1 MKPVV
6 DGLKAEYAGKVD
18 FQRLDTTAGNAET
31 DRLANLF
38 QVQYVPT
45 FVFVNADGTT
55 SDLVVGGTTA
65 DVLRAKLNALK

>member
-6 DGLKAEYAGKVD
+6 DGLKAEYAGRIE
-18 FQRLDTTAGNAET
+18 FRRLDTTSGNAET

-55 SDLVVGGTTA
+55 SDLIVGGTTA

>member
-6 DGLKAEYAGKVD
+6 DRLKQEYAGKIG
-18 FQRLDTTAGNAET
+18 FRRLDTTAGNPET

-45 FVFVNADGTT
+45 FVFINADGTT
-55 SDLVVGGTTA
+55 SDLLVGGTTA
-65 DVLRAKLNALK
+65 EVLRAKLNALK